1 MKQLSQNIII
11 VFLLTIITSCSDEDY
26 FPNIYVNETIP
37 ITMPQYSNVYNNPW
51 GYEYLN
57 GGLGGIIIVNDG
69 FTEGGFIAYE
79 RSCTHEKNSECI
91 ISGESINNTILSCN
105 CCDSKFVIYDG
116 SVNEGI
122 ANQALK
128 RYYTHMNAGIL
139 YITN

>member
-1 MKQLSQNIII
+1 MEKLLQSIVM
-11 VFLLTIITSCSDEDY
+11 VFLLTITTSCSDENY
-26 FPNIYVNETIP
+26 FPNTYVNETIP

-79 RSCTHEKNSECI
+79 RSCTHEKNSDCI
-91 ISGESINNTILSCN
+91 ISGESINNSILNCN
-105 CCDSKFVIYDG
+105 CCDSKFMIYDG

-139 YITN
+139 YVTN